1 METWWCKTKHI
12 LTPVKKLMIR
22 ILSFVIKKVK
32 NTLLWTYVLSDL
44 KEKEIVGTF
53 YKKELQKT
61 NKKKFSIEKVIQRKG
76 HKLHVKWKD
85 YNNSFN
91 RWIDKKEYFPEP
103 KSSGARV
110 KVDLDLSNYATK
122 KDLKNAAGAD
132 TSKFAEKVDLASLK
146 STVDKLDI
154 DKLKNVPRNLSNF
167 KRKVDKLDDDKLVP
181 VPVDLRWWSTNWCSK
196 NDVVKKDVYNANLK
210 KNTWYY

>member
-1 METWWCKTKHI
+1 MSIENLKNLKHH
-12 LTPVKKLMIR
+12 T
-22 ILSFVIKKVK
+22 S
-32 NTLLWTYVLSDL
+32 
-44 KEKEIVGTF
+44 F
-53 YKKELQKT
+53 YKNELQKT

-91 RWIDKKEYFPEP
+91 HWIDKKEYFAEP

-122 KDLKNAAGAD
+122 ADLKNATGVD
-132 TSKFAEKVDLASLK
+132 TSKFAEKVDLVSLK
-146 STVDKLDI
+146 STVDELDT

-167 KRKVDKLDDDKLVP
+167 KRKVDKLDDDKLVL
-181 VPVDLRWWSTNWCSK
+181 VPVDLSK
-196 NDVVKKDVYNANLK
+196 LIDVVKMMLFKKMYIMLISKKIPDITNLATTTFFMLK
-210 KNTWYY
+210 